1 MPLNKGLSLLL
12 ICVFSSSLMAAI
24 NDPTKPIYSENST
37 SSIVTNPVIKENK
50 IILLQSILYGKTA
63 KVAIINGDLLKEG
76 DVVDGLLIESIHKH
90 HVIVRYKENSVK
102 IVLSKKVYINKLTG
116 DISE

>member
-1 MPLNKGLSLLL
+1 MQLNKGQVLFAMCVLSTP
-12 ICVFSSSLMAAI
+12 LMAAI
-24 NDPTKPIYSENST
+24 NDPTKPIYSENAT

-63 KVAIINGDLLKEG
+63 KVAIINGALFKEG
-76 DVVDGLLIESIHKH
+76 DVVDGLLMESIHKN
-90 HVIVRYKENSVK
+90 HVMVRYKDNSMKV
-102 IVLSKKVYINKLTG
+102 VLSKKVYVNKLTG